1 MDQKGWGRALGHTM
15 VPGQQAYESES
26 VFSTDTQEILTHDRL
41 PNTAFRTMVL
51 NFGHMSEIPGESF
64 ENRF

>member
-1 MDQKGWGRALGHTM
+1 M

-26 VFSTDTQEILTHDRL
+26 VFSPDPQEILTHDRL